1 MTRKGPQMK
10 SIKSKIISTTLLM
23 LAIPALIIGLVGYNQ
38 AKQHLTELG
47 QTNMKNGVKMA
58 IQMINGLND
67 EVLKGHLSID
77 EAQEKVKTAL
87 IGPKNT
93 DGTRTNT
100 NKIDLGKNGYFFVL
114 DEKGT
119 ELAHPSLEG
128 KNVWN
133 LKDQNGYYYIHD
145 IVKKAKAGGGF
156 TTYDWPLPNNEKQIA
171 QKTTYSEVDPNWGWV
186 ISAGTY
192 STDFNKPANS
202 ILYVL
207 IITLA
212 ITLIV
217 GSIIT
222 YLFSKHLASPIK
234 KLTLQMGELAS
245 GNLAIDDTNSKRKDE
260 IGQLMN
266 SMNYMKEKLRNMIL
280 SITKVSDHV
289 TSQSEELTQYAD
301 EVGIGTT
308 QIATTMQELSNGAEE
323 QANSATTLLEKM
335 SDFSETIMQVAIQ
348 GESVKESSG
357 QMLRMTEQGGQDMQ
371 QSVQQMHVIDERI
384 KQSLE
389 MVKGLDH
396 KTSQITDLVKVIK
409 DISEQT
415 NLLSLNAAIEAARA
429 GEHGK
434 GFAVVADEVRKLADQ
449 VTQSITNITSIVTD
463 IQNESKQVVDT
474 LEDGYQL
481 VADGTKQINVTGTT
495 FKNLKD
501 TIENAGN
508 LVENMAAAMFNV
520 LDNTKEI
527 NESIDTIASVSEETA
542 AGVEEVTATTEQ
554 SSSSMEEVA
563 KSAKMLEEQ
572 ATNLNSLIQQFKF

>member
-1 MTRKGPQMK
+1 MK

-23 LAIPALIIGLVGYNQ
+23 LAIPALIIGLVGYLQ
-38 AKQHLTELG
+38 AKQHLTDLG
-47 QTNMKNGVKMA
+47 QTNLKNGVKMA
-58 IQMINGLND
+58 IQMANGLND
-67 EVLKGHLSID
+67 EVLKGHLTLD

-87 IGPKNT
+87 IGQKNT
-93 DGTRTNT
+93 DGTRAIT
-100 NKIDLGKNGYFFVL
+100 NKTDFGKNGYFFVI
-114 DEKGT
+114 DEKGN

-128 KNVWN
+128 KNVWDS
-133 LKDQNGYYYIHD
+133 KDQNGKYFIHEL
-145 IVKKAKAGGGF
+145 VKKAKAGGGF
-156 TTYDWPLPNNEKQIA
+156 VSYDWPLPNNQKQLA
-171 QKTTYSEVDPNWGWV
+171 EKTTYAEVDPNWGWV

-192 STDFNKPANS
+192 SMDFNQPANA
-202 ILYVL
+202 ILYIL
-207 IITLA
+207 LITLA
-212 ITLIV
+212 IALIA

-222 YLFSKHLASPIK
+222 FLFSKHLATPIK
-234 KLTLQMGELAS
+234 KLTLQMGEMAS
-245 GNLAIDDTNSKRKDE
+245 GNLAMEAKQSKRKDE

-266 SMNYMKEKLRNMIL
+266 SMNYMKEKLREMIL
-280 SITKVSDHV
+280 DITKVSDHV

-323 QANSATTLLEKM
+323 QANSASTLLEKM
-335 SDFSETIMQVAIQ
+335 SDFSQTIMQVAMQ
-348 GESVKESSG
+348 GESVKESSN
-357 QMLRMTEQGGQDMQ
+357 QMLQITDEGGQNMLH
-371 QSVQQMHVIDERI
+371 SVQQMHVIDERM

-389 MVKGLDH
+389 MVKGLDQ
-396 KTSQITDLVKVIK
+396 KTGQITDLVKVIK

-481 VADGTKQINVTGTT
+481 VTDGTKQINVTGET

-501 TIENAGN
+501 TIEISGKQ
-508 LVENMAAAMFNV
+508 VENMAASMFEV

-527 NESIDTIASVSEETA
+527 NEAIDTIASVSEETA

-563 KSAKMLEEQ
+563 KSSKMLEEQ
-572 ATNLNSLIQQFKF
+572 AANLNNLIQRFKF